1 MQKPPEQVSEGH
13 PTEANQAIA
22 RFLKASRQP
31 VLLEPGE
38 DHLALQ
44 SDNFTVEW
52 RNGCLILQAW
62 DDTRNL
68 ARRITGLGEEK
79 PGRLELIVE
88 RFGKRQGQLY
98 LIDLARGAGLETR
111 RRGCRLVLREQF
123 RRFLSRQFPGWKI
136 AELSTEANLEESLSP
151 VYPRALLRKGGS
163 GWAALA
169 APPDAGAAAGAL
181 TFALLWLN
189 YLRRRERRLTIE
201 GLALFLAQGHQRTT
215 CLRLPFLNPRT
226 LRMAAFIYSEQGFE
240 DRLDARDWGNLDTR
254 LESCRGPFP
263 HRAAHVEAWVE
274 HLGRFPY
281 VESIE
286 RSDGAASLRVRGLEF
301 ARATRTEL
309 LFGLQTRAAAR
320 ESNLAEIERLAA
332 EIARLRSPEAAD
344 RDNPLYRLHP
354 EAWLESQVRA
364 HLEQI
369 DPSLYPAPLCA
380 QAPTVAGGERGV
392 MDLLAVDRDGRLA
405 VLELKA
411 SEDIHLP
418 LQALDYWMRVKWHLD
433 RGEFAERGYFPG
445 IALRPDSPRLLLIAP
460 ALEFHP
466 TTEVILRY
474 FSAEIDVE
482 RIGLGVEWRKKP
494 EVMFRMRG
502 AEHPF

>member
-1 MQKPPEQVSEGH
+1 MHKPREQVPEGGPSEAAGV
-13 PTEANQAIA
+13 IA
-22 RFLKASRQP
+22 RFLKASQQP
-31 VLLEPGE
+31 ALLEPGE

-52 RNGCLILQAW
+52 RNGGLILQAW
-62 DDTRNL
+62 DDRRNL

-88 RFGKRQGQLY
+88 RFGKREGQLY
-98 LIDLARGAGLETR
+98 LIDLARGGGLETR
-111 RRGCRLVLREQF
+111 RRGSRLVLREQL

-169 APPDAGAAAGAL
+169 APPDSGAAAGAR

-215 CLRLPFLNPRT
+215 CLRLPFLNPRA

-240 DRLDARDWGNLDTR
+240 DRLDPGDWGNLDTK
-254 LESCRGPFP
+254 LESCRAPFP

-274 HLGRFPY
+274 RLGRSPY
-281 VESIE
+281 VETIE
-286 RSDGAASLRVRGLEF
+286 RSDGAASLRVCGLEF

-309 LFGLQTRAAAR
+309 LFGLQNRAAAG
-320 ESNLAEIERLAA
+320 EANLAEIQRLAA
-332 EIARLRSPEAAD
+332 EIARLRSPDAAD
-344 RDNPLYRLHP
+344 HDNPLYRLHP

-364 HLEQI
+364 HLEPI
-369 DPSLYPAPLCA
+369 DPSLYPAPVYA
-380 QAPTVAGGERGV
+380 QAPTLAGGERGV

-474 FSAEIDVE
+474 FSSEIDVE